1 MTKYFN
7 TSTNLV
13 RLNKDSENTQ
23 REIFLEFFKS
33 NTTTV
38 YAFEKATGISRANGC
53 RFKAYYEAIGLIKV
67 VKIGRCP
74 ISDENGVQFLSADKS
89 KFPAVQLPIPFN
101 QPNQ

>member
-1 MTKYFN
+1 MKNYSN
-7 TSTNLV
+7 TSEN
-13 RLNKDSENTQ
+13 LNKRNKDTQ
-23 REIFLEFFKS
+23 IERFYEYFKT

-53 RFKAYYEAIGLIKV
+53 RFKAELVDSGLIQV

-74 ISDENGVQFLSADKS
+74 ISNKNGVQFLSADKS
-89 KFPAVQLPIPFN
+89 KFPAIQLQLPLN